1 MVSRRFQTLTFI
13 QMLPFTRMLR
23 SNHSLKIAHWALL
36 FCVVLSQISLSAPTV
51 TLSRQHIAIN
61 ESVELIVNLDKD
73 EEIPKAFMDSL
84 KQRFS
89 VENLGRSSET
99 SCVNFKCSSN
109 YKTTLLLSPDSV
121 GLWTI
126 PALTISTGASKPLQI
141 KVSEPNNDPDAGN
154 LQNVFIELSLDKNQ
168 AYVDE
173 QVLLTLKIN
182 SAIQLTNVQLSPIEV
197 DNLSIKELNK
207 TNYQR
212 NLGGVPYTTYEI
224 TYALFGKSSGELSI
238 PPVRASGLI
247 PDGRSMG
254 FGSFFN
260 SGKRINIRSNALS
273 LNVLP
278 IPPNVQGDWLPAQSL
293 VIKDEWLSDLSNAK
307 VGESL
312 TGEITVSA
320 LGLSSEQLPS
330 LKIKAS
336 PDYKLYLEKPDLD
349 NHQNEN
355 GIIGIRKEKF
365 ALVPNKAGTIEFP
378 KIEVTWWDIA
388 TKSFKKASLSAKQI
402 TIKPNAEINQSD
414 QNLITSGPLPTETK
428 SPIQTPTG
436 SEEVDASIFQPLF
449 YASVCINL
457 LLAGL
462 SLLLFRRTKQY
473 QAIEPTTKS
482 KTNTIDW
489 QADLSSACQAQDA
502 SQIKHALIQAVKACK
517 KKGDIASLSDIQ
529 RLYPGKQAQNILQ
542 SIDKAAYE
550 NDSIVLDA
558 NKLSQIFCLS
568 SADHKDKLNALY
580 PTR

>member
-1 MVSRRFQTLTFI
+1 MVNQHSQTLAFI
-13 QMLPFTRMLR
+13 QTLSLIKLFTGFK
-23 SNHSLKIAHWALL
+23 SFKVSIWALL
-36 FCVVLSQISLSAPTV
+36 FCTVLSEISLSAPTV
-51 TLSRQHIAIN
+51 TPSRQHIAIN

-73 EEIPKAFMDSL
+73 EDIPKSFMDYI
-84 KQRFS
+84 KQHFS

-126 PALTISTGASKPLQI
+126 PALTISTGTSKPLQI

-154 LQNVFIELSLDKNQ
+154 LQDVFIELSLDKNQ

-224 TYALFGKSSGELSI
+224 SYALFAKSSGELSI

-293 VIKDEWLSDLSNAK
+293 IIKDKWLSDLSNAK

-312 TGEITVSA
+312 TGEITLSA
-320 LGLSSEQLPS
+320 LGLSAEQLPS
-330 LKIKAS
+330 LKIKES

-378 KIEVTWWDIA
+378 K
-388 TKSFKKASLSAKQI
+388 
-402 TIKPNAEINQSD
+402 
-414 QNLITSGPLPTETK
+414 
-428 SPIQTPTG
+428 
-436 SEEVDASIFQPLF
+436 
-449 YASVCINL
+449 
-457 LLAGL
+457 
-462 SLLLFRRTKQY
+462 
-473 QAIEPTTKS
+473 
-482 KTNTIDW
+482 
-489 QADLSSACQAQDA
+489 
-502 SQIKHALIQAVKACK
+502 
-517 KKGDIASLSDIQ
+517 
-529 RLYPGKQAQNILQ
+529 
-542 SIDKAAYE
+542 
-550 NDSIVLDA
+550 
-558 NKLSQIFCLS
+558 
-568 SADHKDKLNALY
+568 
-580 PTR
+580 